1 MDGRAQDWCW
11 GGALLRTWRLLA
23 ADCGQCACERC
34 GRGRWPGRAPLS
46 AAACAAALVEWAVG
60 RGPPG
65 RLGAGAASKWAS
77 GALLCNGAAHTGNVE
92 RSMARLSEL
101 CTPAPQPARWKLKSA
116 ACGSAGMQGSS
127 QAVGLEVFVVLSC
140 RMGGQARWN
149 GRLWQLR
156 EPRRRTGA
164 EAVLAHRMGQ

>member
-1 MDGRAQDWCW
+1 
-11 GGALLRTWRLLA
+11 
-23 ADCGQCACERC
+23 
-34 GRGRWPGRAPLS
+34 
-46 AAACAAALVEWAVG
+46 
-60 RGPPG
+60 
-65 RLGAGAASKWAS
+65 
-77 GALLCNGAAHTGNVE
+77 
-92 RSMARLSEL
+92 MARLSEL

-127 QAVGLEVFVVLSC
+127 QAVALEVFVVLSC